1 MPRPPP
7 LIVCSS
13 PPPAP
18 AELQGETHV
27 WTRASSNLAQ
37 VGRQVGPK
45 LPPGGVSA
53 QAEIKD
59 CAETL
64 VVAPKWLQV
73 AAKLA
78 KVGSKLARAGS
89 KLAQVGRQ
97 VGPKLPPG
105 GVLARAEI
113 KACAETLVVAPK
125 WLQVVSKLAK
135 VGSNLARAGSKLGR
149 LGCQVGPPLAQAGVP
164 AWMGWSIHSL
174 SGLGSRS

>member
-1 MPRPPP
+1 M
-7 LIVCSS
+7 
-13 PPPAP
+13 
-18 AELQGETHV
+18 
-27 WTRASSNLAQ
+27 ASSWLQ
-37 VGRQVGPK
+37 VGSKLPQVGCQVGPQ

-105 GVLARAEI
+105 GVSARAEI